1 MHGNND
7 KKSKSGPQPDGSW
20 IPSSRY
26 EKYNGPNKEI
36 REQYKKEM
44 RERESNK
51 PDTRMD
57 KCSSTGA
64 GSSKGNNK

>member
-1 MHGNND
+1 MHSGND
-7 KKSKSGPQPDGSW
+7 KKDSGSSKGW
-20 IPSSRY
+20 ITSSRY

-64 GSSKGNNK
+64 GGSKDNKK